1 MREETQLPLRDPE
14 KVVTEAID
22 HRKLNLLN
30 KRFAMAS
37 QQTNVYV
44 VLLL

>member
-22 HRKLNLLN
+22 HQMWNLLN